1 MRRRRLLGAGVSAL
15 ALPRG
20 AAAQQRDLAIVGRGG
35 AEQEAMR
42 EALFRPWMAARGA
55 RLLEETWHGG
65 LAELRG
71 RLGAGS
77 ATWDVVLVE
86 AEELAIGCREG
97 LFEPLD
103 PEALGGAAHYIEGA
117 LQPCGVGALRQA
129 FVLAWDRGRGLP
141 PPQGWADLF
150 DTQRLPGRRALRRS
164 PRTTLEIALLAE
176 GVPPAALYG
185 ELATEAGLDR
195 AFRRLD
201 SIRGRI
207 LWWERGAQPVQWLV
221 GGEAELAVASNGR
234 VAAANL
240 ADGRDLGILWRQ
252 NLAAM
257 EFWAVVRGSPNREAA
272 LDFLRFA
279 GRPEAQARLA
289 ALIPYAPT
297 AREAAALVP
306 REVLPLLPSAPP
318 HAQSAIALDAR
329 FWQEHA
335 ERLAA
340 RFESW
345 LAG

>member
-15 ALPRG
+15 ALPRA
-20 AAAQQRDLAIVGRGG
+20 AAAQLRDLTVVARGG

-71 RLGAGS
+71 RLAAGA

-117 LQPCGVGALRQA
+117 LDPCGVGAFLHA
-129 FVLAWDRGRGLP
+129 FVLAWDRARGLP
-141 PPQGWADLF
+141 APRGWADLF
-150 DTQRLPGRRALRRS
+150 DPGRIPGRRALRRS

-176 GVPPAALYG
+176 EVPPAALYD
-185 ELATEAGLDR
+185 ELATEAGLAR
-195 AFRRLD
+195 AFRRLEGL
-201 SIRGRI
+201 REHI
-207 LWWERGAQPVQWLV
+207 LWWERGAQPAQWLAS
-221 GGEAELAVASNGR
+221 GEAVLAVASSGR
-234 VAAANL
+234 IAAANL
-240 ADGRDLGILWRQ
+240 ADGLDLGLLWRQ

-257 EFWAVVRGSPNREAA
+257 ESWAVAKGSPNREAA
-272 LDFLRFA
+272 LDFLRSA

-289 ALIPYAPT
+289 ALIPHAPT
-297 AREAAALVP
+297 AREAAALIP
-306 REVLPLLPSAPP
+306 REVLPRLPTAPA
-318 HAQSAIALDAR
+318 HAQSAIALDRR
-329 FWQEHA
+329 FWQAHA
-335 ERLAA
+335 EPLAA
-340 RFESW
+340 RFQAW